1 MDVTRM
7 FEDLEA
13 SVNAGGI
20 EVSDPKDAFRQA
32 ASVTVT
38 LGNRVMRL
46 QRLVFARDFLLGQHH
61 SLTFVVNFRTMGAVR
76 LHAAGQ
82 VSSKQSKA
90 LLHGWL
96 RELPAGLQ
104 FSVVLANGERISK
117 VLILSCDKT
126 FIVLRPSDSELE
138 PRAVPLSAIVCFE
151 FNAVDNKL
159 GI

>member
-13 SVNAGGI
+13 SVNFGGI
-20 EVSDPKDAFRQA
+20 PVSNPKDAFRQA

-61 SLTFVVNFRTMGAVR
+61 SLTFAVNFRTMGAVR